1 MSMMKPNDQVIKTE
15 RNISWLPQ
23 PNESWHVLSTVLP
36 PLEVITTAF
45 VFAFEDER
53 LVMSHL
59 VKRGWDIPGGHIEPG
74 ETPEEAARRELYEE
88 TGTRV
93 GLLQLF
99 GYQHM
104 HVSGP
109 RPDGYKYPYPE
120 GYQVFYLARVTVLEE
135 FSSTFESHGR
145 GLFSPIEARQL
156 SWIQKNLDFYE
167 AALLAIQQL
176 R

>member
-1 MSMMKPNDQVIKTE
+1 MKSTDQILRTE

-23 PNESWHVLSTVLP
+23 PNESQHVLSSVLP
-36 PLEVITTAF
+36 PLDAISTAF
-45 VFAFEDER
+45 IFAFEGEQ
-53 LVMSHL
+53 LMMSHL

-93 GLLQLF
+93 GPLQLF

-104 HVSGP
+104 HMSGP
-109 RPDGYKYPYPE
+109 RPTGYSYPYPDS
-120 GYQVFYLARVTVLEE
+120 YQVFYLARITALED

-145 GLFSPIEARQL
+145 GLFAPAEARQL
-156 SWIQKNLDFYE
+156 SWVQKNLDFYE
-167 AALLAIQQL
+167 TALQTAQQT